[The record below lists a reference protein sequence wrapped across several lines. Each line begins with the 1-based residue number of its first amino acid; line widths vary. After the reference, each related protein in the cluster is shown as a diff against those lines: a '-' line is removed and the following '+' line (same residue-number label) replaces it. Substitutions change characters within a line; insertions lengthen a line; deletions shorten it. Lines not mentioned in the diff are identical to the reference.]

1 MDYEIENGECVIAL
15 RGRIDADNAAK
26 TEEEIQAILT
36 GCADSGRAAGK
47 VILDVAE
54 VDYISS
60 AGLRAMLR
68 LKKRF
73 PVTDVVNASPEV
85 YEILDMT
92 GFTDLFRVEKA
103 YRRISVDGC
112 EVIGEGYNGKVYR
125 YGGDI
130 VVKTY
135 KNADALAEIK
145 HEREVARLALILGVP
160 TAISYDVV
168 RVGDSYG
175 SVFELLNARSFSK
188 ILAEEPEKMD
198 FCVKEYVDVLKKIH
212 AIRVPDG
219 KLPHIK
225 EKELA
230 SIRKI
235 VNTLPDGLGEKLL
248 KMVEEI
254 PDTDRMVHGD
264 CHTKNILMAGDE
276 ALLIDMDT
284 LSVGHP
290 IFELVHMYNA
300 YVGYS
305 EYDPEIVREF
315 QGYSAEVAHEFW
327 RRSLAA
333 YLGTDDENVIN
344 SVEEKVRC
352 VSYAKL
358 LSWSERHSDPG
369 NTKDVKTRALW
380 RARLI
385 ELLGHVDSLL
395 FDVEC
400 GEAAD
405 PSVLKVEA
413 AVENLEKVL
422 DFINA
427 KLDAAGCSER
437 AKMQIDL
444 AAEEIFVNIASYAY
458 APGKGDATV
467 RFELAENNSEAT
479 LSFTDGGRPFNPLAA
494 AEPDVTLPVEE
505 REVGGLGIFLTGKL
519 MDDFFYE
526 YRGGKNILTM
536 KKKL

>member
-1 MDYEIENGECVIAL
+1 
-15 RGRIDADNAAK
+15 
-26 TEEEIQAILT
+26 
-36 GCADSGRAAGK
+36 
-47 VILDVAE
+47 
-54 VDYISS
+54 
-60 AGLRAMLR
+60 
-68 LKKRF
+68 
-73 PVTDVVNASPEV
+73 
-85 YEILDMT
+85 
-92 GFTDLFRVEKA
+92 
-103 YRRISVDGC
+103 
-112 EVIGEGYNGKVYR
+112 
-125 YGGDI
+125 
-130 VVKTY
+130 
-135 KNADALAEIK
+135 
-145 HEREVARLALILGVP
+145 
-160 TAISYDVV
+160 
-168 RVGDSYG
+168 
-175 SVFELLNARSFSK
+175 
-188 ILAEEPEKMD
+188 
-198 FCVKEYVDVLKKIH
+198 
-212 AIRVPDG
+212 
-219 KLPHIK
+219 
-225 EKELA
+225 
-230 SIRKI
+230 
-235 VNTLPDGLGEKLL
+235 
-248 KMVEEI
+248 
-254 PDTDRMVHGD
+254 
-264 CHTKNILMAGDE
+264 
-276 ALLIDMDT
+276 
-284 LSVGHP
+284 
-290 IFELVHMYNA
+290 MYNA

-519 MDDFFYE
+519 MDDVFYE